1 MPIQTFKQVAT
12 TYINEKSPPKKDLV
26 FTVLLFKTIFN
37 QIYIL
42 ECADQG
48 LYEHEVMIE
57 QIGEASDVM
66 EIVDEKGLLTPGVNR
81 CTIELHYFEC
91 NHPLDPVEID
101 CQIIIKELDYMLPLH
116 PAPII
121 VTVKRGMC
129 TEVVC
134 SDSRIK
140 IVVEKATI

>member
-1 MPIQTFKQVAT
+1 MPIQIFKQVAT
-12 TYINEKSPPKKDLV
+12 TYKESPAKKDLV

-42 ECADQG
+42 ECADQD
-48 LYEHEVMIE
+48 LYEHEVMIA

-66 EIVDEKGLLTPGVNR
+66 DIIDEKGLLTPGINR
-81 CTIELHYFEC
+81 CTIELDYFEC

-101 CQIIIKELDYMLPLH
+101 CQIIIKELDYMLPLN
-116 PAPII
+116 PEPII
-121 VTVKRGMC
+121 VTVKRGIC

-134 SDSRIK
+134 TDSRVK
-140 IVVEKATI
+140 IVEEKATI